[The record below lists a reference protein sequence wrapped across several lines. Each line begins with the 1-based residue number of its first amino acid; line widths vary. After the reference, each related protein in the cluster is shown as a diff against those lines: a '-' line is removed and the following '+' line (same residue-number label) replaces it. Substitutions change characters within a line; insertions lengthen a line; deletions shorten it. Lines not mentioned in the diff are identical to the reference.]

1 MRQRTIQY
9 AIETETRMVV
19 SRVGSELAWPVLD
32 FENMRPENNY
42 TMNYYLEKI
51 SVVSA
56 CSSMQYL
63 KWTRKIPRNI
73 KNLHRRFWGMKELK

>member
-1 MRQRTIQY
+1 MKTIQY
-9 AIETETRMVV
+9 AIDTEMRTVV

-51 SVVSA
+51 SVISA
-56 CSSMQYL
+56 CSSMYYL
-63 KWTRKIPRNI
+63 KWTRKIPKRI
-73 KNLHRRFWGMKELK
+73 KNLHRRFWGMEELI